1 MSNQSWP
8 KIKRATYESRVDRIK
23 RIAGENMEIEITEN
37 MKQFDRINRAASAP
51 TEVQL
56 TVVGYEWTCPVC
68 DWVHTCEHSGANVRC
83 YKCGMQF
90 NTYL

>member
-1 MSNQSWP
+1 MSNPSWP
-8 KIKRATYESRVDRIK
+8 KIKRSNYESRVDRIK
-23 RIAGENMEIEITEN
+23 RVAVENMEIGITEN

-68 DWVHTCEHSGANVRC
+68 DCVNTCEHSGANVRC
-83 YKCGMQF
+83 DQCGMQF